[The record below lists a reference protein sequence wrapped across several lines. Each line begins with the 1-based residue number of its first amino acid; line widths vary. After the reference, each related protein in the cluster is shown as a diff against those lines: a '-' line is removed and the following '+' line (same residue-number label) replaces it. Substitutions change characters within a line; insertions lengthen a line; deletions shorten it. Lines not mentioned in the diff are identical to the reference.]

1 MENDIEILRRLADEY
16 AAVAADPIM
25 DERRSLWRD
34 LHDFKAERPPIH
46 VRQYAF
52 NELPQSQCVCENP
65 FLRELEF
72 MLRDKLYAASLND
85 DTVFE
90 PYLSVRAV
98 FEDTDWGVTFQKHH
112 TGDFGGAFKV
122 DYAICEIEDWS
133 KVLRPPQHR
142 VDKSATA
149 ERLERAQEAV
159 GDLLEIDLN
168 RAPYYMHWHGDLSS
182 DLGLLRGME
191 NFMMDMYEEPEALHR
206 LLAFMRDGVLRVQ
219 QQAEEAGDWCA
230 SASLNQAVPYAEGL
244 ADPVANRRSVKRSE
258 LWGFFAAQEFT
269 MVSPEM
275 HEEFLLQ
282 YQLPIME
289 PFGMLAYGCCEDLTK
304 KIDMLRKIPNLRRI
318 AVTPFA
324 NVQRCAEQIGTD
336 YVMSYR
342 PSPADM
348 VSYGLD
354 ESRVRRI
361 LDRDFD
367 FCRGCHFDVTLKDVE
382 TVEHDSDRIRMWVS
396 VVRSVLEKKIK

>member
-1 MENDIEILRRLADEY
+1 MTDIQVLRKLAEQL
-16 AAVAADPIM
+16 AAVASDPVM
-25 DERRSLWRD
+25 EQRRQLWRD
-34 LHDFKAERPPIH
+34 LHDFKASRPPIH

-52 NELPQSQCVCENP
+52 GELPQSQCVCEDP
-65 FLRELEF
+65 FLRELEWI
-72 MLRDKLYAASLND
+72 LRDRLYAASLND

-98 FEDTDWGVTFQKHH
+98 FEDMDWGVKFQKHH

-122 DYAICEIEDWS
+122 EYAITEMEDWAQ
-133 KVLRPPQHR
+133 VLRAPNHR
-142 VDKSATA
+142 IDRNATCQ
-149 ERLERAQEAV
+149 RLDRAQEAV

-168 RAPYYMHWHGDLSS
+168 TSPYYMHWHGDLSS

-191 NFMMDMYEEPEALHR
+191 NFMMDMYEDPDELHR
-206 LLAFMRDGVLRVQ
+206 LMAFMRDGVLRAQ

-230 SASLNQAVPYAEGL
+230 SASLNQAVPYASGL
-244 ADPVANRRSVKRSE
+244 ADPVANRTGVKRSE

-275 HEEFLLQ
+275 HEEFLLR

-289 PFGMLAYGCCEDLTK
+289 QFSMVAYGCCEDLTK
-304 KIDMLRKIPNLRRI
+304 KIGMLRKIPNLRRI

-324 NVQRCAEQIGTD
+324 NVQSCAEQIGSD

-348 VSYGLD
+348 VSYGFD
-354 ESRVRRI
+354 KERIRRI
-361 LDRDFD
+361 LERDLD
-367 FCRGCHFDVTLKDVE
+367 FCKGCHLDITLKDVE
-382 TVEHDSDRIRMWVS
+382 TVERDPERVKKWVAF
-396 VVRSVLEKKIK
+396 VRSILDERF